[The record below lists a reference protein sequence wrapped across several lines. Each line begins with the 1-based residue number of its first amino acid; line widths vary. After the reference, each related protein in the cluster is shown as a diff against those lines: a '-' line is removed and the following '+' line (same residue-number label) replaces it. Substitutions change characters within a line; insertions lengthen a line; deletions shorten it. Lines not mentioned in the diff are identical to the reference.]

1 MNIQFGN
8 TDSRNRNHVRII
20 NNNVEYSGSSSNES
34 ENSIV
39 SLNLEDAQEEADLEG
54 DEQNYEE
61 EEYREMLV
69 QKRGE
74 VIEDLNVFQYKNV
87 NKFVSRIDE

>member
-8 TDSRNRNHVRII
+8 SESQNRNHVRII

-39 SLNLEDAQEEADLEG
+39 SLNLEDAQEEGE
-54 DEQNYEE
+54 EQNYEE
-61 EEYREMLV
+61 EEYREMLI

-74 VIEDLNVFQYKNV
+74 VIEDLNVFQYKNI